1 MSIQLG
7 TYASHGKSKKV
18 LQDALNSTP
27 ARVRFE
33 DPSIF
38 QSRGT
43 FFGNDIHTGE
53 RFPIVMDPP
62 TRRRFATIVRTESVF
77 RVE

>member
-1 MSIQLG
+1 MTIQLG
-7 TYASHGKSKKV
+7 TYASHGRSKAV

-27 ARVRFE
+27 ASVRFE
-33 DPSIF
+33 DPSIS

-43 FFGNDIHTGE
+43 FYGNDIRVGE

-62 TRRRFATIVRTESVF
+62 TRRRFAIVVRTERGF
-77 RVE
+77 RVV